1 MHIIVTSPPSVR
13 AVAIS
18 CLCMLS
24 ALLMSGIFLVVSVLG
39 ERYLPFLCML
49 GIVGTFPL
57 YYLITKFKDKI
68 NVETD

>member
-1 MHIIVTSPPSVR
+1 
-13 AVAIS
+13 
-18 CLCMLS
+18 
-24 ALLMSGIFLVVSVLG
+24 MSGIFLVVSALG